1 MTTTKWKPAFQCGR
15 EVVCAA
21 NETDPHAVH
30 GEEASVQEAED
41 NAGPGANSVPPWRPP
56 VSIHRWGTDNV

>member
-1 MTTTKWKPAFQCGR
+1 M
-15 EVVCAA
+15 VCAA